1 MVRKAYIIIVVLL
14 TSLSTLAQVG
24 GNQGVVEIKG
34 TVKAREN
41 YVPISG
47 VRVSTDKGAYATTN
61 ALGEFKI
68 RASIGDML
76 IIEGPELETVR
87 YRIKSD
93 EDVDVLVE
101 GYGSSSLSKKQKRE
115 ASSSIRGGLANHQR
129 FLDSANFYKKTNL
142 EKSIDFVARSME
154 LLGSS
159 GNRRDL
165 SSSLRTLGEIYLI
178 HGQYDLAIANF
189 KDALS
194 AQESNRTKILLGKA
208 YVLNNE
214 HENAVDILEPLVAAK
229 NMVPYQRIELFET
242 LGDANKGMSQLK
254 KARDYYQEGLLI
266 AEKNQISPKEIDL
279 SSKIADVFASEN
291 KIIEAEGFYKNSLDL
306 SKKVAPERLIQE
318 SEKVAD
324 FYNQKNRYDDE
335 IQLRKKNLNEL
346 EQLPKP
352 GIAKEEKMGPMRDT
366 ITSQRI
372 NYKIANAYIAQDKL
386 DEAIPYLEK
395 SIVEA
400 DRDDDLDVQKDATR
414 KLSEVYRNK
423 GDYTKALESYQ
434 DYVAVVDS
442 LYVRKE
448 QEIARAARFNRE
460 IANTQNRISSL
471 EQERELSQSKYSLAV
486 PEQQLFEETSKRQKW
501 IIYSLIF
508 GIALMGLTA
517 FLYYRSNKQQKLA
530 NNLLALKSLRTQMNP
545 HFIFNALN
553 SVNNYIA
560 KSDERSANR
569 FLSEFSVL
577 MRSVLENS
585 EEDFIPLAKELELL
599 ELYVK
604 LEHSRFSD
612 KFDYEIDVENQID
625 VDAFQIPPM
634 LLQPYIENAIWHGL
648 RYKDEKGFL
657 KIKVRQITSDML
669 EIRIED
675 NGIGRKK
682 SAELKT
688 TNQKKQKSKGMGNI
702 QKRIQILN
710 DMYKNRVDVSITDL
724 YEDKTGTR
732 VSLKLKKQ

>member
-1 MVRKAYIIIVVLL
+1 MIRKAYIVLL
-14 TSLSTLAQVG
+14 VLMTSLSSLAQVG
-24 GNQGVVEIKG
+24 NVQGQMEIKG
-34 TVKAREN
+34 SVKGKEN

-47 VRVSTDKGAYATTN
+47 VQVSTDKGAYTRTN
-61 ALGEFKI
+61 ALGEFAIK
-68 RASIGDML
+68 ASIGDML

-87 YRIKSD
+87 YRIKSN

-101 GYGSSSLSKKQKRE
+101 GYGRSTSSQTQKRE
-115 ASSSIRGGLANHQR
+115 VSSSRNDLMDHQR
-129 FLDSANFYKKTNL
+129 FLDSANFYKKKNL
-142 EKSIDFVARSME
+142 EKSIDFIARSME
-154 LLGSS
+154 PLGSI
-159 GNRRDL
+159 GNKREF
-165 SSSLRTLGEIYLI
+165 SSSLRTLGEIYMY
-178 HGQYDLAIANF
+178 HKQYDLAITNF
-189 KDALS
+189 KDALT
-194 AQESNRTKILLGKA
+194 ALESNKTKLLLGQA
-208 YVLNNE
+208 YVLNGD
-214 HENAVDILEPLVAAK
+214 HESAISILEPLVGEK
-229 NMVPYQRIELFET
+229 NMVPYQRVELFEA
-242 LGDANKGMSQLK
+242 LGDANMELSNLK
-254 KARDYYQEGLLI
+254 DAQNYYRQGLVI

-279 SSKIADVFASEN
+279 SSKIADAFASEN
-291 KIIEAEGFYKNSLDL
+291 RVVEAEGYYQNSLNL
-306 SKKVAPERLIQE
+306 SKQVAPERLIQE

-324 FYNQKNRYDDE
+324 FYNRKNRYDDE
-335 IQLRKKNLNEL
+335 IQLRKKNLDEL
-346 EQLPKP
+346 EQLPRSNVP
-352 GIAKEEKMGPMRDT
+352 SNEEGVSAGDT

-386 DEAIPYLEK
+386 DEAIPYLQK

-400 DRDDDLDVQKDATR
+400 DKDDDLIVQKDATR
-414 KLSEVYRNK
+414 KLSEVYRYK
-423 GDYTKALESYQ
+423 GNYTKALESYQ

-448 QEIARAARFNRE
+448 QEISRAARFNRE

-486 PEQQLFEETSKRQKW
+486 TEQQLYEETSKRQKW

-508 GIALMGLTA
+508 GIALMALTA

-577 MRSVLENS
+577 MRNVLENS

-599 ELYVK
+599 KLYVK

-612 KFDYEIDVENQID
+612 KFDYEIEVDDKID
-625 VDAFQIPPM
+625 IAAFQIPPM

-648 RYKDEKGFL
+648 RYKEEKGFL
-657 KIKVRQITSDML
+657 KIKVRQVTNDLL
-669 EIRIED
+669 EICIED

-682 SAELKT
+682 SAALKT

-710 DMYKNRVDVSITDL
+710 DMYKNRVDVSISDL
-724 YEDKTGTR
+724 NNDRTGTR
-732 VSLKLKKQ
+732 VSLKLKK

>member
-1 MVRKAYIIIVVLL
+1 MINKAYIVLL
-14 TSLSTLAQVG
+14 VMLISLSTLAQVENTRG
-24 GNQGVVEIKG
+24 RMVIKG
-34 TVKAREN
+34 SVKGKEN
-41 YVPISG
+41 NVPISG
-47 VRVSTDKGAYATTN
+47 VQVSTNKGAFTTTN
-61 ALGEFKI
+61 ALGEFSIK
-68 RASIGDML
+68 ASVGDML
-76 IIEGPELETVR
+76 IVEGPELQTVR

-93 EDVDVLVE
+93 EDVDVRVE
-101 GYGSSSLSKKQKRE
+101 GYEGTWSSRKQKRKV
-115 ASSSIRGGLANHQR
+115 SGSRSGLDDHQR
-129 FLDSANFYKKTNL
+129 FLDSANAYKKNNL
-142 EKSIDFVARSME
+142 EKSIDFIARSME
-154 LLGSS
+154 PLGST
-159 GNRRDL
+159 GNKQEL
-165 SSSLRTLGEIYLI
+165 SSSLRTLGEIYMY
-178 HGQYDLAIANF
+178 HEQYDLAITNF
-189 KDALS
+189 KDALA
-194 AQESNRTKILLGKA
+194 AQESNKIKVLLGKA
-208 YVLNNE
+208 YVLNGNYQS
-214 HENAVDILEPLVAAK
+214 AISILEPLIMEK
-229 NMVPYQRIELFET
+229 NMVPYQRVELFEA
-242 LGDANKGMSQLK
+242 LGDANKELSNLK
-254 KARDYYQEGLLI
+254 DAQNYYQQGLII

-279 SSKIADVFASEN
+279 NSKIADAFAVEN
-291 KIIEAEGFYKNSLDL
+291 RVIEAEGFYQNSLKL
-306 SKKVAPERLIQE
+306 SKQVAPERLIQE

-335 IQLRKKNLNEL
+335 IQLRKRNLDEL
-346 EQLPKP
+346 EQLPRNAVASVGQ
-352 GIAKEEKMGPMRDT
+352 GISTRDT
-366 ITSQRI
+366 VTSQRI

-400 DRDDDLDVQKDATR
+400 DRDDDLVVQKDATR
-414 KLSEVYRNK
+414 KLSEVYRYK

-448 QEIARAARFNRE
+448 QEISRAVRFNRE

-471 EQERELSQSKYSLAV
+471 EQERELSQSKYNLALT
-486 PEQQLFEETSKRQKW
+486 EQQLYEETSKRQKW
-501 IIYSLIF
+501 IIYSLVF
-508 GIALMGLTA
+508 GIASMALTA
-517 FLYYRSNKQQKLA
+517 FLYYRSNRQQKLA

-599 ELYVK
+599 KLYVK

-612 KFDYEIDVENQID
+612 KFDYEIEVEDKID

-648 RYKDEKGFL
+648 RYKEEKGFL
-657 KIKVRQITSDML
+657 KIEIRQVTNDML

-710 DMYKNRVDVSITDL
+710 DMYKNRVEVSISDL
-724 YEDKTGTR
+724 NNDQTGTR

>member
-1 MVRKAYIIIVVLL
+1 MIHKAYIVLL
-14 TSLSTLAQVG
+14 VLMASLSSLAQVG
-24 GNQGVVEIKG
+24 NVQGQMEIKG
-34 TVKAREN
+34 SVKGKEN

-47 VRVSTDKGAYATTN
+47 VQVSIDKGAYTRTN
-61 ALGEFKI
+61 ALGEFTIK
-68 RASIGDML
+68 ASIGDML

-101 GYGSSSLSKKQKRE
+101 GYGGSTSSRKQKRE
-115 ASSSIRGGLANHQR
+115 VSSSRNNLMDHQR
-129 FLDSANFYKKTNL
+129 FLDSANFYKKKDL
-142 EKSIDFVARSME
+142 EKSIDFIARSME
-154 LLGSS
+154 PLGSI
-159 GNRRDL
+159 GNKREF
-165 SSSLRTLGEIYLI
+165 SSSLRTLGEIYMY
-178 HGQYDLAIANF
+178 HKQYDLAITNF
-189 KDALS
+189 KDALT
-194 AQESNRTKILLGKA
+194 ALTSNKTKLLLGKV
-208 YVLNNE
+208 YVLNGD
-214 HENAVDILEPLVAAK
+214 HESAISILEPLVVEK
-229 NMVPYQRIELFET
+229 NMVPYQRVELFET
-242 LGDANKGMSQLK
+242 LGDANKELSNLK
-254 KARDYYQEGLLI
+254 QAQDYYQQGLLI
-266 AEKNQISPKEIDL
+266 AKKNQISPKEIDL
-279 SSKIADVFASEN
+279 SSKIADAFASEN
-291 KIIEAEGFYKNSLDL
+291 RVIEAEGFYQNSLNL
-306 SKKVAPERLIQE
+306 SKQVAPERLIQE

-335 IQLRKKNLNEL
+335 IQLRKKNLDEL
-346 EQLPKP
+346 EQLPKSNVSSN
-352 GIAKEEKMGPMRDT
+352 EKGVSARDT

-400 DRDDDLDVQKDATR
+400 DRDDDLIVQKDATR
-414 KLSEVYRNK
+414 KLSEVYRYK

-448 QEIARAARFNRE
+448 QEISRAARFNRE

-486 PEQQLFEETSKRQKW
+486 TEQQLYEETSKRQKW

-508 GIALMGLTA
+508 GIALMALTA

-612 KFDYEIDVENQID
+612 KFDYEIEVDDKID
-625 VDAFQIPPM
+625 IAAFQIPPM

-648 RYKDEKGFL
+648 RYKEEKGFL
-657 KIKVRQITSDML
+657 KIKVRQVTNDLL
-669 EIRIED
+669 EICIED
-675 NGIGRKK
+675 NGIGRK
-682 SAELKT
+682 
-688 TNQKKQKSKGMGNI
+688 
-702 QKRIQILN
+702 
-710 DMYKNRVDVSITDL
+710 NR
-724 YEDKTGTR
+724 R
-732 VSLKLKKQ
+732 P

>member
-1 MVRKAYIIIVVLL
+1 MARHIYILL
-14 TSLSTLAQVG
+14 LILFSSLGSLAQVG
-24 GNQGVVEIKG
+24 NAQGQIQIKG
-34 TVKAREN
+34 SVKGKEN
-41 YVPISG
+41 YAPISG
-47 VRVSTDKGAYATTN
+47 VRVSTDKGAFTTTN
-61 ALGEFKI
+61 ALGEFVI
-68 RASIGDML
+68 RASVGDILMV
-76 IIEGPELETVR
+76 EGPELETVR
-87 YRIKSD
+87 YRIKSG

-101 GYGSSSLSKKQKRE
+101 GYPSGVSKRQKRE
-115 ASSSIRGGLANHQR
+115 AVGSRNSLVDHQR
-129 FLDSANFYKKTNL
+129 FLDSANAYKKTDL
-142 EKSIDFVARSME
+142 EKSIDFIARSME
-154 LLGSS
+154 PLGSS
-159 GNRRDL
+159 GNKNEF
-165 SSSLRTLGEIYLI
+165 SASLRTLGEIYMF
-178 HGQYDLAIANF
+178 HEQYDLAITNF
-189 KDALS
+189 KDALA
-194 AQESNRTKILLGKA
+194 AQESNKTKILLGRA
-208 YVLNNE
+208 YVLNGNYE
-214 HENAVDILEPLVAAK
+214 SAISMLEPLVTVR
-229 NMVPYQRIELFET
+229 NMVPYQRIELFEA
-242 LGDANKGMSQLK
+242 LGDANKELNKLK
-254 KARDYYQEGLLI
+254 EAQGYYQQGLLI

-279 SSKIADVFASEN
+279 NSKIADVFASEDRV
-291 KIIEAEGFYKNSLDL
+291 IEAEGFYQNSLNL
-306 SKKVAPERLIQE
+306 SKEVAPERLIQE

-324 FYNQKNRYDDE
+324 FYNQKSRYDDE
-335 IQLRKKNLNEL
+335 IQLRKRNLDEL
-346 EQLPKP
+346 KQMPRASVATRGL
-352 GIAKEEKMGPMRDT
+352 GINTRDT

-386 DEAIPYLEK
+386 EEAIPYLEK

-400 DRDDDLDVQKDATR
+400 DKDDDLVVQKDATR
-414 KLSEVYRNK
+414 KLSEVYGYK
-423 GDYTKALESYQ
+423 GDYGKALASYQ

-448 QEIARAARFNRE
+448 QEISRAARFNRE

-486 PEQQLFEETSKRQKW
+486 TEQQLYEETSKRQKW

-508 GIALMGLTA
+508 GIALMALTA
-517 FLYYRSNKQQKLA
+517 FLYYRSNRQQKFA

-553 SVNNYIA
+553 SVNTYIA

-612 KFDYEIDVENQID
+612 KFDYEIDVDRKID

-648 RYKDEKGFL
+648 RYREEKGCL
-657 KIKVRQITSDML
+657 KIKVRQVTDDML

-675 NGIGRKK
+675 DGIGRKR

-702 QKRIQILN
+702 KKRIQILN
-710 DMYKNRVDVSITDL
+710 DMYKNRVDVSIADL
-724 YEDKTGTR
+724 NKDQTGTR

>member
-1 MVRKAYIIIVVLL
+1 MMRKAYIVILFLL
-14 TSLSTLAQVG
+14 TTLGTWSQVG
-24 GNQGVVEIKG
+24 GEQGQMQIRGSVKG
-34 TVKAREN
+34 REN
-41 YVPISG
+41 FVPISG
-47 VRVSTDKGAYATTN
+47 VQVSTDKGQFTRTD
-61 ALGEFKI
+61 ALGEFTI

-87 YRIKSD
+87 YRIKSN

-101 GYGSSSLSKKQKRE
+101 GYVASGTASKEKKETSRKMN
-115 ASSSIRGGLANHQR
+115 GLRDHQR
-129 FLDSANFYKKTNL
+129 FLDSANFYKRTDL
-142 EKSIDFVARSME
+142 EKSIDFIARSME
-154 LLGSS
+154 PLGSS
-159 GNRRDL
+159 GNKKEL
-165 SSSLRTLGEIYLI
+165 SSSLRTLGEIYLF
-178 HGQYDLAIANF
+178 HKQYDLAITNF
-189 KDALS
+189 KDALA
-194 AQESNRTKILLGKA
+194 AQESNRTKLELGKA
-208 YVLNNE
+208 YVLNGD
-214 HENAVDILEPLVAAK
+214 HEDAVSVLEPLITVK
-229 NMVPYQRIELFET
+229 NMVPYQRVELFET
-242 LGDANKGMSQLK
+242 LGDAEKELANLK
-254 KARDYYQEGLLI
+254 QAQDYYRQGLVI
-266 AEKNQISPKEIDL
+266 AKKNQISPKEIDL
-279 SSKIADVFASEN
+279 STKIADAFASEDR
-291 KIIEAEGFYKNSLDL
+291 IIEAEGFYQNSLDL
-306 SKKVAPERLIQE
+306 SKQVAPERLIQE

-324 FYNQKNRYDDE
+324 FYNKKSRYEDE
-335 IQLRKKNLNEL
+335 IQLRKRNLDEL
-346 EQLPKP
+346 KQLPRSAVAAS
-352 GIAKEEKMGPMRDT
+352 GQSISASDT
-366 ITSQRI
+366 ITTQRI

-400 DRDDDLDVQKDATR
+400 DRDDDLVVQKDATR
-414 KLSEVYRNK
+414 KLSEVYRYK

-448 QEIARAARFNRE
+448 QEISRAARFNRE

-471 EQERELSQSKYSLAV
+471 EQERELSQSKYNLAV
-486 PEQQLFEETSKRQKW
+486 TEQQLYEETSKRQKW
-501 IIYSLIF
+501 IIYSLVF
-508 GIALMGLTA
+508 GIALMALTA
-517 FLYYRSNKQQKLA
+517 LLYYRSNRQQKLA

-553 SVNNYIA
+553 SVNNFIA

-612 KFDYEIDVENQID
+612 KFDYQIEVDGKIDI
-625 VDAFQIPPM
+625 DAFQIPPM

-648 RYKDEKGFL
+648 RYKEEKGFL
-657 KIKVRQITSDML
+657 KILVRQVTNDML

-682 SAELKT
+682 SATLKT
-688 TNQKKQKSKGMGNI
+688 ANQKKQKSKGMGNI

-710 DMYKNRVDVSITDL
+710 DMYKNRVEVSISDL
-724 YEDKTGTR
+724 NGDQTGTR

>member
-1 MVRKAYIIIVVLL
+1 MIQKAYIVVLVLL
-14 TSLSTLAQVG
+14 TSWGTLAQVG
-24 GNQGVVEIKG
+24 NTKGEMVIKG
-34 TVKAREN
+34 SVKGKEN
-41 YVPISG
+41 NVPISG
-47 VRVSTDKGAYATTN
+47 VQVSTNKGAFTTTN
-61 ALGEFKI
+61 ALGEFSIK
-68 RASIGDML
+68 ASVGDML
-76 IIEGPELETVR
+76 IVESPELQTVR

-93 EDVDVLVE
+93 EDVDVRVE
-101 GYGSSSLSKKQKRE
+101 GYEGTWSSRKQKRE
-115 ASSSIRGGLANHQR
+115 VSSSRSGLDDHQR
-129 FLDSANFYKKTNL
+129 LLDSANVYKKTNL
-142 EKSIDFVARSME
+142 EKSIDFIARSME
-154 LLGSS
+154 PLGST
-159 GNRRDL
+159 GNKQEL
-165 SSSLRTLGEIYLI
+165 SSSLRTLGEIYMY
-178 HGQYDLAIANF
+178 HEQYDLAITNF
-189 KDALS
+189 KDALA
-194 AQESNRTKILLGKA
+194 AQESNKTKVLLGKA
-208 YVLNNE
+208 YVLNGNYE
-214 HENAVDILEPLVAAK
+214 SAISILEPMIMERS
-229 NMVPYQRIELFET
+229 MVPYQRVELFEA
-242 LGDANKGMSQLK
+242 LGDANKELSNLK
-254 KARDYYQEGLLI
+254 DAQNYYQQGLII

-279 SSKIADVFASEN
+279 NSKIADAFAVEN
-291 KIIEAEGFYKNSLDL
+291 RVIEAEGFYQNSLNL
-306 SKKVAPERLIQE
+306 SKQVAPERLIQE

-335 IQLRKKNLNEL
+335 IQLRKRNLDEL
-346 EQLPKP
+346 EQLPKNAVASAGQ
-352 GIAKEEKMGPMRDT
+352 GISTRDT
-366 ITSQRI
+366 VTSQRI

-400 DRDDDLDVQKDATR
+400 DRDDDLVVQKDATR
-414 KLSEVYRNK
+414 KLSEVYRYK

-448 QEIARAARFNRE
+448 QEISRAARFNRE

-471 EQERELSQSKYSLAV
+471 EQERELSQSKYNLALT
-486 PEQQLFEETSKRQKW
+486 EQQLYEETSKRQKW

-508 GIALMGLTA
+508 GIASMALTA
-517 FLYYRSNKQQKLA
+517 FLYYRSNRQQKLA

-612 KFDYEIDVENQID
+612 KFDYEIDVDNKID
-625 VDAFQIPPM
+625 IDAFQIPPM

-648 RYKDEKGFL
+648 RYKEEKGFL
-657 KIKVRQITSDML
+657 KIGIRQVTNDML

-702 QKRIQILN
+702 KKRIQILN
-710 DMYKNRVDVSITDL
+710 DMYKNRVEVSISDL
-724 YEDKTGTR
+724 NNDQTGTR